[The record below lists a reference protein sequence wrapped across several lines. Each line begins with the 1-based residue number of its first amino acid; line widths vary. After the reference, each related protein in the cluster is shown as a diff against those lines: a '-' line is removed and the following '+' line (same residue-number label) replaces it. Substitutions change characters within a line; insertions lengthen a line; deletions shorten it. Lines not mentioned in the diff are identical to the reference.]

1 MTMRKYLVL
10 LMTGLLAAGLFG
22 MAGAVCPEHP
32 NDSGDCDTFY
42 VVCED
47 PVKITPPPWEVHFM
61 LLVAH
66 DLESIVDSLAAFEI
80 PLKYDRS
87 NPAAYCSLLYR
98 HNSVNFT
105 DTANSIFRHF
115 GGLQNRMMNL
125 YQEGNGGEW
134 NFRNLLVPDQIAP
147 SLFGL
152 DLYSAG
158 TEDQKWWE
166 GNKTLLA
173 TLTFL
178 VSDTMT
184 IRIDTTY
191 LLRPDGSLL
200 WFIRSDV
207 MTYVPR
213 DNLPYYT
220 AIIQTERGDANGDLV
235 INITDIMYMI
245 NYLFRRGPAPVSFE
259 TGDAN
264 CDGDLGILDVVCLIN
279 YLYKNGPAP
288 HCP

>member
-1 MTMRKYLVL
+1 MRIKIIFLTMIIMV
-10 LMTGLLAAGLFG
+10 FG
-22 MAGAVCPEHP
+22 VGGYIVAYCPEHP
-32 NDSGDCDTFY
+32 NDNGDCDTFY

-47 PVKITPPPWEVHFM
+47 PVKISPPPSEVHFM
-61 LLVAH
+61 LLVTH
-66 DLESIVDSLAAFEI
+66 DLMSAVDSLAAFEI
-80 PLKYDRS
+80 PLKYYRS

-98 HNSVNFT
+98 NNSVNFT

-115 GGLQNRMMNL
+115 GGMQNRMMNL

-134 NFRNLLVPDQIAP
+134 NSRNILLPDQIRP

-152 DLYSAG
+152 GLYSTG
-158 TEDQKWWE
+158 SEDQKWWE
-166 GNKTLLA
+166 GSKTLLA
-173 TLTFL
+173 TMTFL

-184 IRIDTTY
+184 ICIDTTY

-200 WFIRSDV
+200 WFVRSDAV
-207 MTYVPR
+207 TYVPR
-213 DNLPYYT
+213 DNLPYCT
-220 AIIQTERGDANGDLV
+220 HIIHTERGDANGDLI

-245 NYLFRRGPAPVSFE
+245 NYLFRHGPAPISFE

-264 CDGDLGILDVVCLIN
+264 CDNDHGILDVVFLIN
-279 YLYKNGPAP
+279 YLYKNGPSP